1 MDYIDFMTRTSLD
14 HHNCSFARTV
24 DIIGDRWT
32 LMILRDAFY
41 GVRRFSQF
49 KERLGITQAVLSAR
63 LAHLVDYDMLTKEP
77 IEEGATREDY
87 RLTEKGMSLFPVIIG
102 LMQWGDAWIHEKTG
116 APILVCD
123 KENGTPVDPLKVSVK
138 DESREPRSLAF
149 RLGPGANAATKDAFA
164 RLK

>member
-1 MDYIDFMTRTSLD
+1 MRYPNFMTRTSLD

-24 DIIGDRWT
+24 DIIGDRWV

-41 GVRRFSQF
+41 GVSRFSQF

-63 LAHLVDYDMLTKEP
+63 LALLVEHKLLTKEP
-77 IEEGATREDY
+77 VEKGAAREDY
-87 RLTEKGMSLFPVIIG
+87 RLTDKGKSLCPIVIG
-102 LMQWGDAWIHEKTG
+102 LMQWGDAWIHEETG

-123 KENGTPVDPLKVSVK
+123 KESGTPVDPLKVSVNGK
-138 DESREPRSLAF
+138 SREARDLAF
-149 RLGPGANAATKDAFA
+149 RLGPGANSATKDAYA